1 MLATER
7 ERLHSLRIRRSGMA
21 GVAERTLSSFRRIN
35 LNREKKILHE
45 LSEVKKVSMKLIKAV
60 DTIAIVLLL
69 ALVGVGFIVM
79 KKTTES
85 NAVTAEIAL
94 IQAQNKKRVIQEVGL
109 LTAEIKNLQKDL
121 NRVRTIL
128 QKDDTYDHN
137 RK

>member
-1 MLATER
+1 
-7 ERLHSLRIRRSGMA
+7 MA
-21 GVAERTLSSFRRIN
+21 GRTLSSFRRID

-45 LSEVKKVSMKLIKAV
+45 LSEIKKVSMKLVKAV
-60 DTIAIVLLL
+60 DTLAIVLLL

-121 NRVRTIL
+121 AQVRTIL
-128 QKDDTYDHN
+128 KKDSIHDNN

>member
-1 MLATER
+1 M
-7 ERLHSLRIRRSGMA
+7 
-21 GVAERTLSSFRRIN
+21 AERTLSSFRRIN